1 MPLILTPLLLTKST
15 VSFKMKRL
23 ISFMLLSCTL
33 CLILPG
39 TGTSTT
45 LATGGLQSTSTSG
58 PETIVLNIAANAM
71 KITMLKSSNYFTK
84 NGKLAPANLFLQK
97 PKSPS
102 PIKLITNDAKGAVTL
117 VFSQNAPGG
126 LKGKKIRCVIPS
138 SPISFISPVCITD
151 IDQDN
156 SGQPFFSNPTQNFTP
171 SITIMGTD
179 LGTVYTAP
187 SSAVKSM
194 NYNSID
200 SNVNSA
206 SHGSSNAPGSSSSS
220 SSIGAT

>member
-1 MPLILTPLLLTKST
+1 
-15 VSFKMKRL
+15 
-23 ISFMLLSCTL
+23 MLLSCIL

-45 LATGGLQSTSTSG
+45 LATGGLQSTSTSS
-58 PETIVLNIAANAM
+58 PETIVLNIASAAM
-71 KITMLKSSNYFTK
+71 QTAMTQSSNYF
-84 NGKLAPANLFLQK
+84 NQHGKLAPANLFLQR
-97 PKSPS
+97 PQSPS
-102 PIKLITNDAKGAVTL
+102 PIKLITNDAKGAVIL
-117 VFSQNAPGG
+117 VFSQNVPSG

-138 SPISFISPVCITD
+138 PPNFISPICITN
-151 IDQDN
+151 IDQNN

-187 SSAVKSM
+187 SSAVTSM
-194 NYNSID
+194 NYNSIN

-206 SHGSSNAPGSSSSS
+206 SHGSHNAPGSSSSTD
-220 SSIGAT
+220 IPHVIIKN